1 MDEYQTEGRHECL
14 VSLSSSHLIYETN
27 TAPSDDPSRCDIY
40 FSPDESHESWSPY
53 TEPRSALKTALSAAS
68 LWVTSNQS
76 KQLLLVSW

>member
-40 FSPDESHESWSPY
+40 FSPDESHERVDHL
-53 TEPRSALKTALSAAS
+53 TLSLS
-68 LWVTSNQS
+68 LP
-76 KQLLLVSW
+76 